1 MRTDRRLRSRDMWY
15 LALGYSGPHARY
27 IDRASESIHF
37 GVTVGG
43 TGVLGLLVLILL
55 LLCSGF
61 RWNGE
66 TGLLQ
71 CQDMRQY
78 AMGGYTLGRTT
89 RTSLLILLYFD
100 CSATS

>member
-1 MRTDRRLRSRDMWY
+1 VVLVLR
-15 LALGYSGPHARY
+15 YSGPHARY
-27 IDRASESIHF
+27 IDRVSDSIHF

-43 TGVLGLLVLILL
+43 TGVLGLLVLL

-61 RWNGE
+61 RWKGE
-66 TGLLQ
+66 DELLQ

-89 RTSLLILLYFD
+89 RTSLLNF
-100 CSATS
+100 AAF